1 MGAQHVTLDELAAE
15 SDLLFVW
22 VEDPSFVSLHLCFTV
37 EKCSLLYVPVCR
49 CGCVSA
55 FVAFCVV
62 LPPSWCCLV
71 VSCCMFNV
79 HHILKRLDR
88 RCASLNPTT
97 EGIVSRSLL
106 SKMRPTTC
114 IINTSRGGLVD
125 QEALVEALEV
135 SIIHPWWREHAL
147 PCRKEELE
155 EQVLMW
161 WLRSPWA
168 RIIDLRV
175 VRTLCSLHTL
185 AGLWN
190 CLDDWMP
197 SNPLPLSKRMTTLTC
212 SATTAART
220 GMANSAV
227 ENLLA
232 GLKGLELPEPIIGW
246 RMPQNKHFFGQVTVY
261 WFIIY

>member
-22 VEDPSFVSLHLCFTV
+22 VEDPSFVSLHLCLTV
-37 EKCSLLYVPVCR
+37 EKCSLLYVCACMPLWLCK
-49 CGCVSA
+49 CFCC
-55 FVAFCVV
+55 FCVV

-71 VSCCMFNV
+71 VSCCVFNV
-79 HHILKRLDR
+79 HLIIKRVDR

-97 EGIVSRSLL
+97 EGIVSQSLL

-135 SIIHPWWREHAL
+135 SIIHPWKREHAL
-147 PCRKEELE
+147 SCRKEELE
-155 EQVLMW
+155 EQVWMW

-185 AGLWN
+185 AGPWN
-190 CLDDWMP
+190 CLDDLMP
-197 SNPLPLSKRMTTLTC
+197 SNPLSLSKTTLTC